1 MIQDFSN
8 VFVGRQVVRVRQV
21 PVRGNDMAKKII
33 GMVVAGSLV
42 VGVAAALIFCVLIRS
57 GLSELKAQSAMKL
70 EVEREQQELS
80 VQRKTLLD
88 QSTLSRTA
96 GKLGLYTPDGA
107 QVRRL

>member
-8 VFVGRQVVRVRQV
+8 VFIGRQMVRVRQV
-21 PVRGNDMAKKII
+21 PVRGNAMVKKIV
-33 GMVVAGSLV
+33 GMVVVTALIAGVS
-42 VGVAAALIFCVLIRS
+42 AALVFCLLIRS
-57 GLSELKAQSAMKL
+57 GLSELVDQSAVKFEL
-70 EVEREQQELS
+70 ESEQKELL